1 MTRAKLLGALA
12 VIAVIVGVIALIPR
26 SQGKST
32 ENSKSKIEAVGRVEY
47 GLEIIDPKNPAFSK
61 LVMAEKK
68 SGSEN
73 PFSVFVVN
81 NNDQAIAACT
91 LKWEILQRD
100 GQTTTHLNTKTG
112 TLETVSYGGRAYL
125 DEGIAA
131 KGNLRFSLTDSAGS
145 DNQATAGVMFRA
157 GGAGPN
163 IAALLSDCVKVTVS
177 VDGVLFVDGTYAG
190 PDTKNYFERSRGQID
205 AKRELATEIAQLV
218 KDVAKPGA
226 MMDHLERVAKTR
238 SSDVQIP
245 PGEDPQYSFGK
256 WMQKSSYARLLLLL
270 GKEKGHQAVW
280 DRVQTELNK
289 PQITLRKLKQ
299 S

>member
-1 MTRAKLLGALA
+1 M
-12 VIAVIVGVIALIPR
+12 
-26 SQGKST
+26 
-32 ENSKSKIEAVGRVEY
+32 
-47 GLEIIDPKNPAFSK
+47 
-61 LVMAEKK
+61 
-68 SGSEN
+68 
-73 PFSVFVVN
+73 
-81 NNDQAIAACT
+81 
-91 LKWEILQRD
+91 
-100 GQTTTHLNTKTG
+100 
-112 TLETVSYGGRAYL
+112 
-125 DEGIAA
+125 
-131 KGNLRFSLTDSAGS
+131 
-145 DNQATAGVMFRA
+145 MFRA

-177 VDGVLFVDGTYAG
+177 VDGVLFVDGTYSG

-218 KDVAKPGA
+218 KDVAKPEA
-226 MMDHLERVAKTR
+226 MMNHLERVAKTR

-270 GKEKGHQAVW
+270 GKEKGDQAVL
-280 DRVQTELNK
+280 DRVQTELSK